1 VSGCAQVAPIS
12 FTQSDVDAVL
22 SICQELLC
30 PAAWGAGF
38 PLSVTLGAT
47 CLSLSISDTNKELLL
62 RSSFDN
68 IGGQGSGGDHEHT
81 FISHVLTG
89 LGFEL

>member
-1 VSGCAQVAPIS
+1 VRAGSPDFFHAIRRGRSV
-12 FTQSDVDAVL
+12 
-22 SICQELLC
+22 E